1 MRSLWLQSKW
11 VDSSSASM
19 VGPFLTQSPRPFI
32 SVSGVKLP
40 RLRGPRHPAQ
50 PPPRGFRQQPRD
62 QTHLTSLHL
71 VLAHTIPPAGGGLF
85 SFHCSVCAPLT
96 PEGGLLCLTVSSLLG
111 SYTHPVTCTAHLGL
125 SVWALLLPILSHVS
139 LLSLTTLNAGS
150 TACICSHRALHHR

>member
-19 VGPFLTQSPRPFI
+19 VGPFLTQSPWPFI
-32 SVSGVKLP
+32 SVSREKLL
-40 RLRGPRHPAQ
+40 RLCGPRHPAQ

-71 VLAHTIPPAGGGLF
+71 VSAHTIPPAGGGLF
-85 SFHCSVCAPLT
+85 SFHCSVCAPPT
-96 PEGGLLCLTVSSLLG
+96 PEGGLLCH
-111 SYTHPVTCTAHLGL
+111 THPVTCTAHLGL

-139 LLSLTTLNAGS
+139 LLSLTTLKAGS